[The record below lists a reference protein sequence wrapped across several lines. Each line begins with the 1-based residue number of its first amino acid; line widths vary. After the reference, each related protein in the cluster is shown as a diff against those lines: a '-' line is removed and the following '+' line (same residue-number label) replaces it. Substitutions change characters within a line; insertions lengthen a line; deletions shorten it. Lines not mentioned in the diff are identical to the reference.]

1 MFKRFIISFSALIIF
16 ISAYFA
22 YTSITFTKEILDELE
37 SRQAVRLVSFVLDK
51 GNLLDEKG
59 LLRLQRM
66 LGGEVFVYS
75 KAGDLLATTMDRG
88 LVPDSLR
95 KIPPKILEKISQ
107 KPVVQKI
114 SFAGE
119 TYRFVLFEAQ
129 ISEGISGYFGLLLP
143 TVLEQKIQK
152 RLMFGLIYTAFSGL
166 VFMLVVSWFLSRSFT
181 QPLEELVDLTKKIAE
196 GKWTERVE
204 AKGPPEVRTLARA
217 FNEMSSKLHEYQ
229 QRLIETERLATAAQ
243 LTASIAHEIK
253 NPLTSLKLGAEILR
267 EFLKDDPALARR
279 AELIFKE
286 TLRLEKILENMR
298 ARTRKIEIVRRKI
311 DLNTLTR
318 EVVEIATPQF
328 EARKQKLRLELAKEP
343 LLVEIDPEKMK
354 QVLWNLLNNAL
365 EVTPEGGE
373 VIVKTRAGENG
384 YEIVVEDSGPGIPE
398 EKIKDLFRPFYTTK
412 PEGTGLGLAI
422 SKQIVL
428 FHGGELILENRPEG
442 GARARVI
449 LPPAAEARKSARKP
463 AQNPP
468 EEDTPR

>member
-1 MFKRFIISFSALIIF
+1 MFKRFVISFSALIIF

-22 YTSITFTKEILDELE
+22 YTSITFTREILDDLE
-37 SRQAVRLVSFVLDK
+37 SRQAVKLVSFVFDR
-51 GNLLDEKG
+51 GNLLDEKS

-75 KAGDLLATTMDRG
+75 KTGQLLASTMDRN
-88 LVPDSLR
+88 LLPDSLR
-95 KIPPKILEKISQ
+95 KISSQILEKLSQ

-114 SFAGE
+114 SFAGS

-143 TVLEQKIQK
+143 TFLEQKFQK

-181 QPLEELVDLTKKIAE
+181 QPLEELVKLTKKIAE
-196 GKWTERVE
+196 GKWTQRVE
-204 AKGPPEVRTLARA
+204 VKGPLEIKTLAQA

-253 NPLTSLKLGAEILR
+253 NPLTSLKLAAEILH

-279 AELIFKE
+279 ADLIFKE

-298 ARTRKIEIVRRKI
+298 AKTRKIEIIRRKV
-311 DLNTLTR
+311 DLNTITR
-318 EVVEIATPQF
+318 EVVEVAIPQF
-328 EARKQKLRLELAKEP
+328 ESRKQKLRLELAQEP
-343 LLVEIDPEKMK
+343 LWVEVDPEKIK

-365 EVTPEGGE
+365 EATPEGGE
-373 VIVKTRAGENG
+373 VIVKTLSGEKG
-384 YEIVVEDSGPGIPE
+384 YEICIEDTGPGVPE

-412 PEGTGLGLAI
+412 LSGTGLGLTI
-422 SKQIVL
+422 SRQIIL
-428 FHGGELILENRPEG
+428 FHGGELILENRSQG

-449 LPPAAEARKSARKP
+449 LPPASKAQNSTHKP
-463 AQNPP
+463 VQNPP
-468 EEDTPR
+468 EEDILQ